1 VKKTPLSQAAPT
13 PKPDVLFVDDEQVV
27 LDGIRRALVE
37 KDVDWE
43 VAFFD
48 DPQAVLDAP
57 QAMSC
62 KVIVTDLRMSDM
74 NGLELLGQLR
84 AKGMEAEAI
93 ILTGTGD
100 MVSALEAINSLRVFR
115 YYTKPCPSSRLIEGI
130 AAAIRQREGAAVQSV
145 VADRLPAAVLALDA
159 AKRIGFMNKEG
170 AELVVAA
177 GAVLFADA
185 AGRCRAS
192 TPQQTALLHRSI
204 DKVLAEGEPAVLVML
219 DAAGE
224 RQYSILVDRDDNGR
238 ADSVLLFV
246 RDIHRYPIPSVDSLR
261 QLFDF
266 SGSEARLARE
276 LAAGFDLK
284 EAAKRV
290 GISMQTARTYLKI
303 LFGKTRTRRQAE
315 LVRLLVTAM
324 QPMLSDGTDS
334 SAGNS

>member
-1 VKKTPLSQAAPT
+1 MKKTCLSQAVPT
-13 PKPDVLFVDDEQVV
+13 PKPEVLFVDDEQVV

-37 KDVDWE
+37 MDVDWE
-43 VAFFD
+43 IAFFD
-48 DPQAVLDAP
+48 NPHAVLDAP

-62 KVIVTDLRMSDM
+62 KVIVTDLRMPDM
-74 NGLELLGQLR
+74 NGLELLERLR

-100 MVSALEAINSLRVFR
+100 MASALEAINNLRVFR
-115 YYTKPCPSSRLIEGI
+115 YYTKPYPSSRLVEGI
-130 AAAIRQREGAAVQSV
+130 ADAIRQREGTAVQTV
-145 VADRLPAAVLALDA
+145 VADRLSSAVLALDA

-170 AELVVAA
+170 AKLVAA

-192 TPQQTALLHRSI
+192 TPQQTAMLHRSI
-204 DKVLAEGEPAVLVML
+204 DKVLTEGEPTVLAMM

-246 RDIHRYPIPSVDSLR
+246 QDIHRYPIPSVDNLR
-261 QLFDF
+261 RLFDF
-266 SGSEARLARE
+266 SGSEAKLAHE

-290 GISMQTARTYLKI
+290 GISVQTARTYLKI
-303 LFGKTRTRRQAE
+303 LFGKTRTKRQAE
-315 LVRLLVTAM
+315 LVRLFVTAM
-324 QPMLSDGTDS
+324 PPTLSDGNDPPS
-334 SAGNS
+334 DYS